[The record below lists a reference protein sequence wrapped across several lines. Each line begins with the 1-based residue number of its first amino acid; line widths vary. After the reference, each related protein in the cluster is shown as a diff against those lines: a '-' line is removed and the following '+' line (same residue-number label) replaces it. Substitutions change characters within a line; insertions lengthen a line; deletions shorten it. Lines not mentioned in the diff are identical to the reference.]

1 MIYLSKMQN
10 FEITDYFV
18 TCSLNQRTIF
28 IKFVNK
34 LSYICY
40 EANLDAKEFRLPFD
54 IEHIYKLISKSF
66 KQQEEPDFK
75 IEINSSNVLKILF
88 NVKMIID
95 SSSPD
100 NFLTINFEALL
111 REKLMSNDAQLSINY
126 HRIEQ
131 KQSNDMKMLM
141 DRITQL
147 EAFVD
152 IVSNA
157 EINLNTN
164 TRYSESYPVNSVEI
178 SLINDYPYNW
188 NKIQYFPKLK
198 KLIISSNSHLGDEL
212 IKNNNVE
219 VLELI
224 GCNHITSFNKLNG
237 LPNLKKI
244 ILNSCTNCGN
254 LVFALSSYKHLINTI
269 DITSC
274 SGINNTEIMNYCQKN
289 MIHLELK

>member
-1 MIYLSKMQN
+1 MQN
-10 FEITDYFV
+10 FDITDYFV

-28 IKFVNK
+28 IKLVNK

-40 EANLDAKEFRLPFD
+40 ESNLEENEFRLSFGL
-54 IEHIYKLISKSF
+54 EGIYNLITKCF
-66 KQQEEPDFK
+66 KQQPGATFK
-75 IEINSSNVLKILF
+75 IQLNSSNLLEIYF
-88 NVKMIID
+88 NVQLVID
-95 SSSPD
+95 MSLNNVLD
-100 NFLTINFEALL
+100 INFDILL

-131 KQSNDMKMLM
+131 KQSNDMKILM

-157 EINLNTN
+157 EIMLINGQ
-164 TRYSESYPVNSVEI
+164 YSECYPVNSVEI
-178 SLINDYPYNW
+178 SLTRNCQYQW
-188 NKIQYFPKLK
+188 NKIQYFPKLI
-198 KLIISSNSHLGDEL
+198 KLIISDNNYLTDGL

-219 VLELI
+219 VLELNSC
-224 GCNHITSFNKLNG
+224 GSVTSFDKLNG

-244 ILNSCTNCGN
+244 ILNSCKNCGN
-254 LVFALSSYKHLINTI
+254 LVFALSSYKHLIKTI